1 MELAPALLKS
11 KNTVYVIEIIDRG
24 GPGAL
29 FRPALADRIGPDDKG
44 LRMLCTAVQRMF
56 DLDRATARGEMN
68 LRKLVGLT
76 WIESQ
81 ASVDLGQGLS

>member
-11 KNTVYVIEIIDRG
+11 KNAVYVIGIIDLG

-44 LRMLCTAVQRMF
+44 LHLLCTVVQRMF

-68 LRKLVGLT
+68 LR
-76 WIESQ
+76 
-81 ASVDLGQGLS
+81 